1 MKFHEWNDSTTS
13 RTQDEEF
20 EIHQILFGGKPLEM
34 HGKNAFPFEVG
45 RSLKKTHQEQ
55 VADMCGLGKKK
66 KTTTFVR
73 IGKKTRL
80 TFCLICEIVLVVWI
94 FQILRQQQTL
104 FLRSHLFPKTIQD
117 SNQIG
122 HCLWVGVQE
131 KRPIN
136 AVIIYSINDKNMN
149 QDRTS
154 PWISPRL
161 S

>member
-55 VADMCGLGKKK
+55 VADMCGLGKKNK

-73 IGKKTRL
+73 IGKKNKVDFL
-80 TFCLICEIVLVVWI
+80 FDLLDSFSCLNISDFAATTNSLFEKPPFSKSYTGFESNW
-94 FQILRQQQTL
+94 TL
-104 FLRSHLFPKTIQD
+104 FMSWGARKKAYKCIYNIQYK
-117 SNQIG
+117 
-122 HCLWVGVQE
+122 W
-131 KRPIN
+131 
-136 AVIIYSINDKNMN
+136 
-149 QDRTS
+149 
-154 PWISPRL
+154 
-161 S
+161 